1 MVNVDSY
8 QQPVSETVTKT
19 ALLRI
24 SPVNLALTK
33 IWSPRPM
40 SLCVLEVLEKKGPMT
55 DIDLLKELKSNL
67 GEVSFRE
74 LNRELMKLEL
84 AGILWVTRLTK
95 GKRQVELLGIR

>member
-1 MVNVDSY
+1 MVNVDSF

-40 SLCVLEVLEKKGPMT
+40 SLSLVDILEKKGAMT
-55 DIDLLKELKSNL
+55 DVDLLKDLRSNF

-84 AGILWVTRLTK
+84 AGILRVSRLTK
-95 GKRQVELLGIR
+95 GKRQVELLGNR